1 MPDDWPC
8 YYDLVGAVDYRP
20 PNQDCARSH
29 KQVKVYL
36 ERAIAARAGA
46 DVIYFL
52 ESVEGASS
60 WASRRGPLDG
70 FSSTRV
76 ERLAPQ
82 AAGAN
87 KTVRLESARACELKL
102 AIRSVE
108 GLGASKAPFRTS

>member
-8 YYDLVGAVDYRP
+8 YYDLAGAVDYRP

-52 ESVEGASS
+52 ESV
-60 WASRRGPLDG
+60 
-70 FSSTRV
+70 
-76 ERLAPQ
+76 
-82 AAGAN
+82 
-87 KTVRLESARACELKL
+87 
-102 AIRSVE
+102 
-108 GLGASKAPFRTS
+108 